1 MGENRPQLAGET
13 HKPDSLP
20 LSPLTSLIET
30 LKYATNF
37 VTLRMN

>member
-30 LKYATNF
+30 LKYAMNF
-37 VTLRMN
+37 VTLPTN